1 MGKFIDHM
9 QLTWMVFFNCLG
21 FLCIL
26 QEEKQLVIN
35 AGINNKNLQ
44 NFEIM

>member
-26 QEEKQLVIN
+26 QEEKQSVIN
-35 AGINNKNLQ
+35 AGMNKKKLQ
-44 NFEIM
+44 IFEIV